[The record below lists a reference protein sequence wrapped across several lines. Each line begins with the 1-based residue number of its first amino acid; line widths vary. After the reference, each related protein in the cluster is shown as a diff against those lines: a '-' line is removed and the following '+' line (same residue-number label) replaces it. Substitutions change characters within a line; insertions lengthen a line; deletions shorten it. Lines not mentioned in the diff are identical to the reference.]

1 MAEVVEINLV
11 CKEVLKYD
19 ILLEF
24 INKNID
30 NCYGVETIKA
40 MDNWGDDTSIE
51 IDSKEILDCLFNN
64 KIICITGKTN
74 SGFAGIDIER
84 IESVINYTVWFN
96 QEKYDILSEYYNLI
110 NNFLLFIEQEIKN
123 KFVLCAI
130 GKEVV
135 FDFQNDY
142 TRLFKTCHNIDIWI
156 NMDIELTD
164 TILQKY
170 EKFTVDNYTVLKKR
184 NIDIIL

>member
-40 MDNWGDDTSIE
+40 MDNWVDDTSIE

-64 KIICITGKTN
+64 KIICITEKTN
-74 SGFAGIDIER
+74 SGFVGIDIER

-96 QEKYDILSEYYNLI
+96 QEKYDISSEYYNLI
-110 NNFLLFIEQEIKN
+110 NNFLLFIKQEIKN

-142 TRLFKTCHNIDIWI
+142 TRLFKTSHNIDIWI

>member
-11 CKEVLKYD
+11 CKEVLRCD

-40 MDNWGDDTSIE
+40 MDNWVDDTSIE

-64 KIICITGKTN
+64 KIICITEKTN
-74 SGFAGIDIER
+74 SGFVGIDIER

-96 QEKYDILSEYYNLI
+96 QEKYDISSEYYNLI
-110 NNFLLFIEQEIKN
+110 NNFFFFLKQEIKN

-142 TRLFKTCHNIDIWI
+142 TRLFKTSHNIDIWI